1 MAINTFWEVL
11 GSMVSLLLRISNL
24 SARAIWFIERSGCL
38 YGLLW
43 FGVWNV
49 RNQCIDLIT
58 RTRFSI
64 LFSLRAAWSKARI
77 RGFDLKS
84 MTIIFCFFFFAFF
97 IFLCYFSN
105 FILFFS
111 LSLFPFSFSPLL
123 LHRTSSFV
131 SKQVYSHTIKSQ
143 IF

>member
-84 MTIIFCFFFFAFF
+84 MTIIFCFFFFCFF
-97 IFLCYFSN
+97 YIFM
-105 FILFFS
+105 LFFYFTLFFY
-111 LSLFPFSFSPLL
+111 LSFFSS
-123 LHRTSSFV
+123 TSSQNFF
-131 SKQVYSHTIKSQ
+131 SRLQTSIA
-143 IF
+143 I